1 MAKQRR
7 SRVRL
12 HERAD
17 QRGPLAAVVL
27 GRREALG
34 LRQEELADL
43 AGCSARF
50 VHDVEAGKA
59 TAQLDKVLD
68 VLDALGLHLEVVQG
82 AGARIA
88 VDPTLRAEL
97 GWEQGADPATE
108 EPVDE

>member
-7 SRVRL
+7 SRVNL
-12 HERAD
+12 NERAD

-50 VHDVEAGKA
+50 VHDLEAGKP

-68 VLDALGLHLEVVQG
+68 VLESLGLHLAVVEG
-82 AGARIA
+82 AGRRIV
-88 VDPTLRAEL
+88 VDAALRADL
-97 GWEQGADPATE
+97 GWGGETPD
-108 EPVDE
+108 D

>member
-1 MAKQRR
+1 MAKQRK
-7 SRVRL
+7 SRVLL

-17 QRGPLAAVVL
+17 QRGPLAAVIL

-50 VHDVEAGKA
+50 VHDVEAGKP

-82 AGARIA
+82 AGARIE
-88 VDPTLRAEL
+88 VHHTLRAEL
-97 GWEQGADPATE
+97 GWDHGIRPAAE
-108 EPVDE
+108 RVDE